1 MMSRVLLGDVK
12 SVNNPRMLSLSTA
25 LFKPTGEPVLEL
37 DSKKKASLRKF
48 TLSGKYQVMTRPQ
61 DQASRIALATA
72 SAAVEAQ
79 NDVTP
84 SDAATTAEVTV
95 TANNRL

>member
-1 MMSRVLLGDVK
+1 MSI
-12 SVNNPRMLSLSTA
+12 A

-72 SAAVEAQ
+72 SASVAAQ
-79 NDVTP
+79 NDVIP
-84 SDAATTAEVTV
+84 SDTATTVEVKV
-95 TANNRL
+95 ISSPLIQDNYLVGSV

>member
-1 MMSRVLLGDVK
+1 MR
-12 SVNNPRMLSLSTA
+12 SLSTA

-79 NDVTP
+79 NDVTQ
-84 SDAATTAEVTV
+84 SEAATTPEVNITSSSLMQDNYLV
-95 TANNRL
+95 GSLYARER

>member
-1 MMSRVLLGDVK
+1 MR
-12 SVNNPRMLSLSTA
+12 SVSIA

-72 SAAVEAQ
+72 SASVAAQ
-79 NDVTP
+79 NDVIP
-84 SDAATTAEVTV
+84 SDTATTVEVKV
-95 TANNRL
+95 ISSPLIQDNYLVGSV

>member
-1 MMSRVLLGDVK
+1 MSI
-12 SVNNPRMLSLSTA
+12 A

-61 DQASRIALATA
+61 DQASRIALVTA
-72 SAAVEAQ
+72 SASVAAQ
-79 NDVTP
+79 NDVIP
-84 SDAATTAEVTV
+84 SETAATVEVNV
-95 TANNRL
+95 ISSSLIQNYYLGSSD